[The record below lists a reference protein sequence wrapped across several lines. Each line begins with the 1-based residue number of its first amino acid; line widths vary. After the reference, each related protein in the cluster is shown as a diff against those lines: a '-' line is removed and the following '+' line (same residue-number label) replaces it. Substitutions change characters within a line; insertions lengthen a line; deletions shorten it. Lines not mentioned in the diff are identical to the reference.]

1 MSIDALFD
9 LDDRSLDEPQ
19 QRVMVMWYPDWPVI
33 AATQTMDLADKP
45 VAIFDKGAVLA
56 CSAFARRYG
65 IKRGMR
71 SRDAQSRCPSLHSIG
86 YNPADDARAFEPV
99 LRAIEQISPAIEAIR
114 PGMCATGARGPTR
127 YFGSEDAVID
137 AIGEHL
143 LSVGYPD
150 ARFGIADGTF
160 AATQAARVDIVVP
173 PGGTAQFLADLP
185 VSALERPEL
194 ADVLRRMGLRTLGA
208 FAALPTSQVA
218 ARFGA
223 DGTCAHRLAAGR
235 ERRSLAIRTPPADLT
250 LLIDLDPPHERVD
263 TIAFAARAH
272 ADDFVAALAAR
283 DLVATALRIALHTEG
298 GGVSER
304 VWRHPRWFD
313 STDLVDRVRWQVQA
327 ATPAD
332 NGAAVGIHASGVL
345 SSPITSIL
353 ITPHAVER
361 IGIHADGLW
370 GDKSPDERI
379 HRAFA
384 RIQSLLDH
392 TAVVTPVRSGGR
404 SPAEHTTMVP
414 WGQAAALQRDPAAP
428 WPGRLP
434 DPAPSQ
440 VLPVPVGIELRSAAR
455 ALLPTERG
463 VLDGEPHTLVYRN
476 GHTAL
481 IDAWAG
487 PWMSD
492 ERWWDQVSAKTLTR
506 IQVTTEDAAYLL
518 IYVDAHWW
526 IEATYD

>member
-9 LDDRSLDEPQ
+9 LDDRTFAEPQ
-19 QRVMVMWYPDWPVI
+19 QRVMVMWYPDWPVF
-33 AATQTMDLADKP
+33 AATEHNELADKP

-56 CSAFARRYG
+56 CSALARQYG

-71 SRDAQSRCPSLHSIG
+71 SRDAQSRCPSLHSIS
-86 YNPADDARAFEPV
+86 YNPAADARAFEPV
-99 LRAIEQISPAIEAIR
+99 LRAIEQISPSIEAIR
-114 PGMCATGARGPTR
+114 PGICATGASGPTR
-127 YFGSEDAVID
+127 YFGSENAVID

-143 LSVGYPD
+143 LSLGYPD

-160 AATQAARVDIVVP
+160 AATQAARIDIVVP

-185 VSALERPEL
+185 VSTLDRPEL
-194 ADVLRRMGLRTLGA
+194 ANVLRRMGLRTLGA
-208 FAALPTSQVA
+208 FASLPTTQVA

-235 ERRSLAIRTPPADLT
+235 EQRSLAVRTPPADLT

-263 TIAFAARAH
+263 TIAFATRARS
-272 ADDFVAALAAR
+272 DDLVAALAAR
-283 DLVATALRIALHTEG
+283 DLVATALRITLRTEDG
-298 GGVSER
+298 GFSER

-332 NGAAVGIHASGVL
+332 TGAAAGIHAGGML

-353 ITPHAVER
+353 ITPHTVER

-384 RIQSLLDH
+384 RIQSMLDH
-392 TAVVTPVRSGGR
+392 TAVLTPVRSGGR

-414 WGQAAALQRDPAAP
+414 WGQAATPQRELAAP

-440 VLPVPVGIELRSAAR
+440 VLPIPLSVQVRSTAGPI
-455 ALLPTERG
+455 LPTERG
-463 VLDGEPHTLVYRN
+463 VLDGEPHTLIYRH
-476 GHTAL
+476 GRAAL

-492 ERWWDQVSAKTLTR
+492 ERWWDRGSARTLTR

-518 IYVDAHWW
+518 IYTGTQWW